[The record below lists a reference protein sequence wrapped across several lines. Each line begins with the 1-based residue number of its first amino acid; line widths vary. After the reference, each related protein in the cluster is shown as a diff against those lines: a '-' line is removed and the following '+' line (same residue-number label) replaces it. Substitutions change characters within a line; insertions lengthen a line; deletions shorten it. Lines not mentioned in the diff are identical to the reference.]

1 MWVLLL
7 ILTQPVQGLPMVN
20 LIEKYPTQQ
29 GCETARM
36 YVLTE
41 MEKVYPGDTSY
52 TLVCRYSGKQA

>member
-7 ILTQPVQGLPMVN
+7 ILAQPVQGLPTTNV
-20 LIEKYPTQQ
+20 IERYPTLST
-29 GCETARM
+29 CEAARD

-52 TLVCRYSGKQA
+52 TLVCRYLRGET